1 MLILETG
8 WNNKNKSKGFTLIE
22 ILVVLFIIGISAT
35 LVVVNLSSVNS
46 IEKRADS
53 IEDSIKFL
61 AEESIIT
68 GNIIAWYF
76 DSKKNY
82 ATYIYENG
90 DEKQINNTGNSI
102 WKNPSSL
109 KTTFKYLDGTKIE
122 LQQDRSESPL
132 LIFYPSGE
140 ISGGEIDL
148 YHEDYIQRVVIKN
161 NGKIYNEIISN

>member
-102 WKNPSSL
+102 W
-109 KTTFKYLDGTKIE
+109 
-122 LQQDRSESPL
+122 
-132 LIFYPSGE
+132 
-140 ISGGEIDL
+140 
-148 YHEDYIQRVVIKN
+148 
-161 NGKIYNEIISN
+161 

>member
-1 MLILETG
+1 MLEIG

-35 LVVVNLSSVNS
+35 LVLVNFSSVNS

-53 IEDSIKFL
+53 IGDSIKFL

-82 ATYIYENG
+82 ATYVYENG
-90 DEKQINNTGNSI
+90 EEKQ
-102 WKNPSSL
+102 SSE
-109 KTTFKYLDGTKIE
+109 K
-122 LQQDRSESPL
+122 
-132 LIFYPSGE
+132 
-140 ISGGEIDL
+140 
-148 YHEDYIQRVVIKN
+148 
-161 NGKIYNEIISN
+161 

>member
-1 MLILETG
+1 MLRRQLQKI
-8 WNNKNKSKGFTLIE
+8 
-22 ILVVLFIIGISAT
+22 
-35 LVVVNLSSVNS
+35 NLQ
-46 IEKRADS
+46 KF
-53 IEDSIKFL
+53 IKFL

-82 ATYIYENG
+82 ATYVYENG
-90 DEKQINNTGNSI
+90 EEKQINNIGNSV
-102 WKNPSSL
+102 WKNSSSL

-148 YHEDYIQRVVIKN
+148 YHEDYIQRLVIKN
-161 NGKIYNEIISN
+161 NGKIFNETISN

>member
-8 WNNKNKSKGFTLIE
+8 CNYKNKSKGFTLIE
-22 ILVVLFIIGISAT
+22 MLVVLFIIGISAT
-35 LVVVNLSSVNS
+35 LVLVNFSSVNS
-46 IEKRADS
+46 IEKRANS

-82 ATYIYENG
+82 ATYVYENG
-90 DEKQINNTGNSI
+90 EEKQINNIGNSV
-102 WKNPSSL
+102 WKNSSSL

-148 YHEDYIQRVVIKN
+148 YHEDYIQRLVIKN
-161 NGKIYNEIISN
+161 NGKIYNEIIRN